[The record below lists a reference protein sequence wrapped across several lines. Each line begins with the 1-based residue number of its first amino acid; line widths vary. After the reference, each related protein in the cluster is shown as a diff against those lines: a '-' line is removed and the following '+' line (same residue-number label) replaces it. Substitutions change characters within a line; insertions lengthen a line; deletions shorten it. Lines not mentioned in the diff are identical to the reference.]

1 MFPEGFI
8 FDRQYSKRKDPP
20 NRKQAKRKEPIP
32 EGFRDRLSLQP
43 GIFAWSVGKTDES
56 LLLADAVDDGEHQT
70 LDAVLRRAVR
80 RDAQRVVFAVD
91 RRDLLVDGHEAAQ
104 NRLRIL
110 HDVDVLEQMRDDLDA
125 ATHVMRHDV
134 ELAAH
139 VFGEFA
145 DIEIVVQEQDADH
158 RRRQEVRQVVG
169 GVGELVELLLVLGV
183 DRVELLVGSLQLLV
197 GGEQLLV
204 GCLQLLVDRLK
215 MASSASWSTT
225 KSAWVRF

>member
-1 MFPEGFI
+1 
-8 FDRQYSKRKDPP
+8 
-20 NRKQAKRKEPIP
+20 
-32 EGFRDRLSLQP
+32 
-43 GIFAWSVGKTDES
+43 
-56 LLLADAVDDGEHQT
+56 
-70 LDAVLRRAVR
+70 
-80 RDAQRVVFAVD
+80 
-91 RRDLLVDGHEAAQ
+91 
-104 NRLRIL
+104 
-110 HDVDVLEQMRDDLDA
+110 
-125 ATHVMRHDV
+125 MRHDV

-158 RRRQEVRQVVG
+158 RGRQEVRQVVG

-183 DRVELLVGSLQLLV
+183 DRVELLVGCLQLLV

-204 GCLQLLVDRLK
+204 GGLQLLIDRLK